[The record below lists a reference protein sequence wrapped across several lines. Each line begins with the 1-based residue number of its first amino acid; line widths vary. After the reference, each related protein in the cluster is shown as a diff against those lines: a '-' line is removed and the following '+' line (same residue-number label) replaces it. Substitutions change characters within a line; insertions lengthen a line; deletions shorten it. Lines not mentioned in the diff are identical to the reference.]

1 MVLFAMPSR
10 RCRMPTTRG
19 IWSTEAIFEIP
30 ICTGE
35 AIVDLVDGNEE
46 NYYLNRYSL
55 PRLKSREAG
64 QAGGRGFLY
73 AYLLNTSV
81 NIRQTLTLISDPRC

>member
-1 MVLFAMPSR
+1 
-10 RCRMPTTRG
+10 MPTTRG

-64 QAGGRGFLY
+64 QAGGGGFLY
-73 AYLLNTSV
+73 AYLLNNTV